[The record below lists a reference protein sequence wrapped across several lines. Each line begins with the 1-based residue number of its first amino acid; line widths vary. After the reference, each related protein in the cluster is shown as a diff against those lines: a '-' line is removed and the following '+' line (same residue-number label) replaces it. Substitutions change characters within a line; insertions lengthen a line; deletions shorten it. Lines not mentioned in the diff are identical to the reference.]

1 MRSVVKEPA
10 SVVVLNVAECDLL
23 CRCGWK
29 ETEDGDMGHPSFLF
43 MLWAQEVDICLQHI
57 ELVVLDSS

>member
-43 MLWAQEVDICLQHI
+43 MLRA
-57 ELVVLDSS
+57 